1 MRQRTDT
8 VNDMID
14 TQAVEKSE
22 QHRFKGRNVTTPLSS
37 HTASW
42 DFEHRAPLMPGFST
56 EQYRRTACFGSHFK
70 IDMLELAHRLQKK
83 QYEAVTKKINLFSG

>member
-1 MRQRTDT
+1 M
-8 VNDMID
+8 NDMID
-14 TQAVEKSE
+14 TLAVEKSE

-56 EQYRRTACFGSHFK
+56 ERYRQTACFGSHFK
-70 IDMLELAHRLQKK
+70 IDMLELAHRLREKTIRIS
-83 QYEAVTKKINLFSG
+83 YEGKLICFQENIMTVL